1 MTKLSSAAGAG
12 WWIYDTARDP
22 YNATNDMLLANLN
35 SASTTGLPFDIL
47 SNGFKIRTSN
57 VGANT
62 NAATYIFAAF
72 AENPFKYALAR

>member
-1 MTKLSSAAGAG
+1 MTKLSSAAGGG

-22 YNATNDMLLANLN
+22 YNATNDLLQANLANA
-35 SASTTGLPFDIL
+35 SATSLPFDIL

-62 NAATYIFAAF
+62 SGATFIFAAF
-72 AENPFKYALAR
+72 AENPFKYSLAR